1 MSEFL
6 EKISSKEFITGKI
19 TAQQCCLEFNQYH
32 TIYVFLYPLKTEN
45 FYFLCFQY
53 LWKEKRGEERK
64 MVNDLHGSIS
74 WTFYTL

>member
-53 LWKEKRGEERK
+53 L
-64 MVNDLHGSIS
+64 
-74 WTFYTL
+74 